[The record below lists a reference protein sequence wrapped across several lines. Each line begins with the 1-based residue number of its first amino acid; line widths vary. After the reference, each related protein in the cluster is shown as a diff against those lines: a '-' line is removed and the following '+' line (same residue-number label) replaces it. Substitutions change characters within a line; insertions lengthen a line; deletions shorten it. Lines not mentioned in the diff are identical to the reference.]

1 MAYEADIADKLSA
14 LETLTNRRVREEG
27 SRRNV
32 DVDVEEFDIVGVHG
46 RTVGVLTVR
55 ELMDPSLPFHV
66 HRTVTRQ

>member
-14 LETLTNRRVREEG
+14 LKTLTNRRVREEG

-32 DVDVEEFDIVGVHG
+32 DVEEFDIVGAHG
-46 RTVGVLTVR
+46 RTVRVLTVR
-55 ELMDPSLPFHV
+55 ESMDPSPPFHV

>member
-32 DVDVEEFDIVGVHG
+32 DVEEFDIVDVHG

>member
-14 LETLTNRRVREEG
+14 LETLTNRRGREEG
-27 SRRNV
+27 SLRNV
-32 DVDVEEFDIVGVHG
+32 AVEEFDIVDADG

-55 ELMDPSLPFHV
+55 ESIDPIPPFHV